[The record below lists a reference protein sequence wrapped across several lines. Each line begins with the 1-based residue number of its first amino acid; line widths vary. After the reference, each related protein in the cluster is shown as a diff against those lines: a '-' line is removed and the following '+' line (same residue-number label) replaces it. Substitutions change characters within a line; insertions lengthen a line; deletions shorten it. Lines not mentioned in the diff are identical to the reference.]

1 MGASAHEI
9 VMESRQEIVDKL
21 IAQMEKGYASTRAAW
36 NSMKTGRPYNPESE
50 AVYNGINRFRLMFA
64 ALEHGYEDPRRMQ
77 DIKLKPEQRAYFWRS
92 GFIIKKFHALT
103 RMESRSLVR
112 TDSLR

>member
-36 NSMKTGRPYNPESE
+36 NSTFSSS
-50 AVYNGINRFRLMFA
+50 MFS
-64 ALEHGYEDPRRMQ
+64 H
-77 DIKLKPEQRAYFWRS
+77 S
-92 GFIIKKFHALT
+92 
-103 RMESRSLVR
+103 
-112 TDSLR
+112 

>member
-36 NSMKTGRPYNPESE
+36 NSMKTGRPYNQ
-50 AVYNGINRFRLMFA
+50 NRRLS
-64 ALEHGYEDPRRMQ
+64 
-77 DIKLKPEQRAYFWRS
+77 ITVS
-92 GFIIKKFHALT
+92 
-103 RMESRSLVR
+103 
-112 TDSLR
+112 TDFGLCLQHWSMDMKIHVG

>member
-36 NSMKTGRPYNPESE
+36 NSMKQGRPYNM
-50 AVYNGINRFRLMFA
+50 NGGCL
-64 ALEHGYEDPRRMQ
+64 
-77 DIKLKPEQRAYFWRS
+77 
-92 GFIIKKFHALT
+92 
-103 RMESRSLVR
+103 
-112 TDSLR
+112 

>member
-36 NSMKTGRPYNPESE
+36 NSMK
-50 AVYNGINRFRLMFA
+50 NRTSI
-64 ALEHGYEDPRRMQ
+64 Q
-77 DIKLKPEQRAYFWRS
+77 
-92 GFIIKKFHALT
+92 
-103 RMESRSLVR
+103 SRIGGCL
-112 TDSLR
+112 